1 MLFTP
6 MGPDPF
12 ALMRRLQQ
20 DLNRSWQTAQPAA
33 GRGFP
38 AVNIWQGADSTAVT
52 AELPG
57 VEPADIDIQVKE
69 DLLTISGERKAP
81 QGEGQG
87 ESQGGGQ
94 GERQGDRQIWHRRER
109 TYGRFSRVIRL
120 PYRADPNN
128 VDARF
133 EHGVLQ
139 IELHR
144 PEEDKPRRIE
154 IKAA

>member
-20 DLNRSWQTAQPAA
+20 DLDRVWQPLQPIA

-38 AVNIWQGADSTAVT
+38 AVNVWQGADSTAVT

-57 VEPADIDIQVKE
+57 VEPADINIQVKE
-69 DLLTISGERKAP
+69 DVLTISGERKAP
-81 QGEGQG
+81 SIDGEVA
-87 ESQGGGQ
+87 
-94 GERQGDRQIWHRRER
+94 WHRRER
-109 TYGRFSRVIRL
+109 GFGRFSRAIRL
-120 PYRADPNN
+120 PYRVDPDK
-128 VDARF
+128 VEARF

-144 PEEDKPRRIE
+144 PEEDKPRRID

>member
-1 MLFTP
+1 MFYTQ

-12 ALMRRLQQ
+12 SMMRRLQE
-20 DLNRSWQTAQPAA
+20 DLNRSWASALPAA

-38 AVNIWQGADSTAVT
+38 SVNIWQGADSTAVT

-69 DLLTISGERKAP
+69 DLLTIAGERKAP
-81 QGEGQG
+81 QDDGQT
-87 ESQGGGQ
+87 
-94 GERQGDRQIWHRRER
+94 WHRRER
-109 TYGRFSRVIRL
+109 GYGRFSRVVRL
-120 PYRADPNN
+120 PFRVDPNN

-133 EHGVLQ
+133 VNGVLQ

-144 PEEDKPRRIE
+144 PDADKPRRIE

>member
-1 MLFTP
+1 MFFTP
-6 MGPDPF
+6 TGSDPF

-20 DLNRSWQTAQPAA
+20 DLNRSWQPAQAMQPMT

-38 AVNIWQGADSTAVT
+38 AVNIWQGTDSTAVT

-57 VEPADIDIQVKE
+57 VEPADIDIQVKQ
-69 DLLTISGERKAP
+69 DLLTISGERKPP
-81 QGEGQG
+81 QGDEGAT
-87 ESQGGGQ
+87 
-94 GERQGDRQIWHRRER
+94 WHRRER
-109 TYGRFSRVIRL
+109 GFGRFSRAVRL
-120 PYRADPNN
+120 PWRADPDK
-128 VDARF
+128 VEARF

-144 PEEDKPRRIE
+144 PDEDKPRRID

>member
-1 MLFTP
+1 MFAPT
-6 MGPDPF
+6 GPDPF

-20 DLNRSWQTAQPAA
+20 DMQRSWQPAPAA
-33 GRGFP
+33 GGRVFP
-38 AVNIWQGADSTAVT
+38 AVNIWQGTDSTAVT

-57 VEPADIDIQVKE
+57 VDPADIDIQVKE

-81 QGEGQG
+81 AEDG
-87 ESQGGGQ
+87 
-94 GERQGDRQIWHRRER
+94 RTWHRRER
-109 TYGRFSRVIRL
+109 SHGRFSRVVRL
-120 PYRADPNN
+120 PYRVDPDK

-133 EHGVLQ
+133 ENGVLQ

-144 PEEDKPRRIE
+144 PDEDKPRRIE

>member
-1 MLFTP
+1 MMFIP

-20 DLNRSWQTAQPAA
+20 DLHRSWQPVQAA
-33 GRGFP
+33 VPGTGRGFP
-38 AVNIWQGADSTAVT
+38 AVNIWQGTDSTAVT

-81 QGEGQG
+81 AEDGQT
-87 ESQGGGQ
+87 
-94 GERQGDRQIWHRRER
+94 WHRRER
-109 TYGRFSRVIRL
+109 GYGRFSRVIRL
-120 PYRADPNN
+120 PYRVEPNK
-128 VDARF
+128 VEARF
-133 EHGVLQ
+133 ESGVLQ
-139 IELHR
+139 VELHR
-144 PEEDKPRRIE
+144 PDEDKPRRIE

>member
-1 MLFTP
+1 MFFTP

-20 DLNRSWQTAQPAA
+20 DLNRSWQPVGA
-33 GRGFP
+33 RGFP

-69 DLLTISGERKAP
+69 DLLTIAGERKVP
-81 QGEGQG
+81 GEDGQT
-87 ESQGGGQ
+87 
-94 GERQGDRQIWHRRER
+94 WHRRER
-109 TYGRFSRVIRL
+109 GYGRFSRVIRL
-120 PYRADPNN
+120 PYRVDPSK

-133 EHGVLQ
+133 ESGVLQ

-144 PEEDKPRRIE
+144 PDEDKPRRIE

>member
-1 MLFTP
+1 MLFSS

-20 DLNRSWQTAQPAA
+20 DFDRWQPVAA
-33 GRGFP
+33 RGFP
-38 AVNIWQGADSTAVT
+38 AVNIWQSADSTAVT

-57 VEPADIDIQVKE
+57 VESADIDIQVKE

-81 QGEGQG
+81 QTEGEAA
-87 ESQGGGQ
+87 
-94 GERQGDRQIWHRRER
+94 WHRRER
-109 TYGRFSRVIRL
+109 GFGRFSRVIRL
-120 PYRADPNN
+120 PYR
-128 VDARF
+128 VDAENVEARF
-133 EHGVLQ
+133 DDGVLQ

-144 PEEDKPRRIE
+144 PEDDKPRRIE

>member
-1 MLFTP
+1 MLFTS

-20 DLNRSWQTAQPAA
+20 DLHHPWQGAQPAG
-33 GRGFP
+33 GRGYP

-69 DLLTISGERKAP
+69 DVLTIAGERKAT
-81 QGEGQG
+81 
-87 ESQGGGQ
+87 
-94 GERQGDRQIWHRRER
+94 QGDGRTWHRRER
-109 TYGRFSRVIRL
+109 GYGRFSRIVRL
-120 PYRADPNN
+120 PYRVDPSK
-128 VDARF
+128 VEARF
-133 EHGVLQ
+133 ENGVLQ
-139 IELHR
+139 IELRR
-144 PEEDKPRRIE
+144 PDEDKPRRIE